1 MEIASIA
8 IFGGL
13 TVAAVVV
20 AAVIPLAQAAGL
32 LAPVPLALV
41 AARTRPRALV
51 AATVATTL
59 VAFAMAGTGAMATVI
74 GSALVGGIVGDLKRR
89 GRGFGA
95 LSLATVVSAP
105 LIGGVSVVALLILVP
120 LRTLAIEAMTNSING
135 VATVSYTHLTLP
147 TTPYV

>member
-51 AATVATTL
+51 AATVATT
-59 VAFAMAGTGAMATVI
+59 
-74 GSALVGGIVGDLKRR
+74 
-89 GRGFGA
+89 
-95 LSLATVVSAP
+95 P
-105 LIGGVSVVALLILVP
+105 
-120 LRTLAIEAMTNSING
+120 
-135 VATVSYTHLTLP
+135 VSYTHLTLP
-147 TTPYV
+147 TM

>member
-59 VAFAMAGTGAMATVI
+59 VGFAMAGTGAMGA
-74 GSALVGGIVGDLKRR
+74 DL
-89 GRGFGA
+89 
-95 LSLATVVSAP
+95 
-105 LIGGVSVVALLILVP
+105 SV
-120 LRTLAIEAMTNSING
+120 
-135 VATVSYTHLTLP
+135 
-147 TTPYV
+147 